1 LAAWKCLNRR
11 LASGILDDFMPIYIL
26 LSTLTSE
33 GRKTIKERPERI
45 KEVNKE
51 IEAFGAK
58 VLQQYSVLGKY
69 DFVNIVE
76 APNNDAI
83 TKVSIELG
91 SRGTVHIMSMPA
103 TSVDSFLSIIK
114 K

>member
-1 LAAWKCLNRR
+1 V
-11 LASGILDDFMPIYIL
+11 SFVPIYVL

-58 VLQQYSVLGKY
+58 VLQQYSVLGRY

-83 TKVSIELG
+83 TRVSIELG
-91 SRGTVHIMSMPA
+91 SRGTVQITSLPA
-103 TSVDSFLSIIK
+103 TPIDEFISLIK

>member
-1 LAAWKCLNRR
+1 L
-11 LASGILDDFMPIYIL
+11 GDFLPIYIL

-51 IEAFGAK
+51 IEALGAK
-58 VLQQYSVLGKY
+58 VLQQYAVLGRY

-76 APNNDAI
+76 APNNDTI
-83 TKVSIELG
+83 TRVSIELG
-91 SRGTVHIMSMPA
+91 SRGTVHILSMPA
-103 TSVDSFLSIIK
+103 TPIDNFLTILK

>member
-1 LAAWKCLNRR
+1 MLKSPPINCFV
-11 LASGILDDFMPIYIL
+11 GDFLPIYIL

-33 GRKTIKERPERI
+33 GRKTIKAKPDRI

-58 VLQQYSVLGKY
+58 VLQQYAVLGRY

-76 APNNDAI
+76 APNNEAI
-83 TKVSIELG
+83 TRVSIELG
-91 SRGTVHIMSMPA
+91 SRGTIHIMSMPA
-103 TSVDSFLSIIK
+103 TQIDDFLATLK

>member
-1 LAAWKCLNRR
+1 
-11 LASGILDDFMPIYIL
+11 MPTYIL

-51 IEAFGAK
+51 IEKFGAK
-58 VLQQYSVLGKY
+58 VVEQYATLGRY

-76 APNNDAI
+76 APDNDTI
-83 TKVSIELG
+83 TRVSIELG

-103 TSVDSFLSIIK
+103 KAIDDFLSMFK